1 MKISTITNWAY
12 GVTVLLTALSGTAF
26 ILSDHTVQLERQALE
41 AHLAMNDLSMELEIG
56 AELRTDEARL
66 YVMRGDQSHL
76 EAFEAVNN
84 REHELEDKARHAE
97 ELGATEEELSHLKSM
112 ASTIDALEEIE
123 LRALEHYAQ
132 GNSTTARMLLFGE
145 DHYALHTK
153 LINRVKQFTRIV
165 NVRTTHDLEQA
176 KLENELLGFIARM
189 MLGLTAAVFLGV
201 LYFVLK
207 RRVSQP
213 LTQMTGIVN
222 RLADQDYEVEV
233 PLDDRRDEIGELT
246 AAIHIFRQ
254 NGLERERLDAERRRD
269 LKIKDLFLQ
278 MMYRLQ
284 ACQTL
289 DELSDIVSSFT
300 PQIFPHLA
308 GGLYIANE
316 SRNTL
321 QLAGSWQFDQSPPES
336 FKPDDC
342 WCLRRGRTHTNT
354 IEDSDVTCSHL
365 GEKTETALCIPLT
378 AQNDTIGLLTFE
390 NLSDDIEE
398 INEARIYLEL
408 IAENISLSVAN
419 LQLRERLT
427 RQVARDGLTG
437 LYNRRSLDEV
447 LGDYAREAETE
458 TLTCLMIDIDHFKIF
473 NDEFGHD
480 AGDTVMQSF
489 AGILNE
495 TVDGAGTCYRFG
507 GEEFTVLLPKTSQGD
522 AHALAEK
529 IRTRT
534 ETSTFSHRGALLGPV
549 TVSIGIAT
557 TPEGGTVSTL
567 RTRADIALITAKGTG
582 RNKTVLETD
591 PDVTEKVVFNRS
603 DDAKDLALT

>member
-26 ILSDHTVQLERQALE
+26 ILSDHTVRLEREALE
-41 AHLAMNDLSMELEIG
+41 QHLAMNDLSQQLEIG
-56 AELRTDEARL
+56 AELRSDEARL
-66 YVMRGDQSHL
+66 YVMRGKDTHL
-76 EAFEAVNN
+76 SAFKATND
-84 REHELEDKARHAE
+84 REHDLEETARHAE
-97 ELGATEEELSHLKSM
+97 ALGATDEELTLLKSLT
-112 ASTIDALEEIE
+112 STIDALEAIE
-123 LRALEHYAQ
+123 LRALKHYEAGEAAQ
-132 GNSTTARMLLFGE
+132 ARDLLFGE
-145 DHYALHTK
+145 EHYDLHNK
-153 LINRVKQFTRIV
+153 LISGIEQFIKV
-165 NVRTTHDLEQA
+165 VDIRTTRDLEKA
-176 KLENELLGFIARM
+176 KAENQLLGLIARI

-201 LYFVLK
+201 LYFVLM

-213 LTQMTGIVN
+213 LTEMTGIVN

-233 PLDDRRDEIGELT
+233 PVDDRQDEIGELT

-289 DELSDIVSSFT
+289 DELSDVVSRFT
-300 PQIFPHLA
+300 PQIFPQLA
-308 GGLYIANE
+308 GGLYVINDAK
-316 SRNTL
+316 NTL
-321 QLAGSWQFDQSPPES
+321 RLTGSWQFPQNPPMS

-342 WCLRRGRTHTNT
+342 WCLRRGRTHTNN
-354 IEDSDVTCSHL
+354 IKDSDVVCQHL
-365 GEKTETALCIPLT
+365 GDKTSPALCIPLT

-390 NLSDDIEE
+390 NLSEDIEE
-398 INEARIYLEL
+398 IMEARIYLEL
-408 IAENISLSVAN
+408 IAENLSLSVSN

-447 LGDYAREAETE
+447 LGDHARETDSKP
-458 TLTCLMIDIDHFKIF
+458 LTCLMIDIDHFKTF

-489 AGILNE
+489 AGILRE
-495 TVDGAGTCYRFG
+495 TVEETGTCYRFG
-507 GEEFTVLLPKTSQGD
+507 GEEFTVLLPEASQEE
-522 AHALAEK
+522 AYKLAEQ
-529 IRTRT
+529 IRART

-557 TPEGGTVSTL
+557 TPEGGNVSTL
-567 RTRADIALITAKGTG
+567 RTRADIALITAKSTG
-582 RNKTVLETD
+582 RNKTVLESD
-591 PDVTEKVVFNRS
+591 PDVTDKVIFNRP
-603 DDAKDLALT
+603 DDTKGLALT